1 MFFIM
6 YVVFMIFLFVEESL
20 ASKSLYLIHLQLAGV
35 MGFGL
40 HNKTKQK
47 SLPPVYCSTF
57 TILA

>member
-1 MFFIM
+1 M
-6 YVVFMIFLFVEESL
+6 YVVFMIFLFVEES
-20 ASKSLYLIHLQLAGV
+20 ATSKSLYLIHLQLAGV

-47 SLPPVYCSTF
+47 SLPPVCHRAF

>member
-1 MFFIM
+1 M
-6 YVVFMIFLFVEESL
+6 YVVFMIFLFVEESPT
-20 ASKSLYLIHLQLAGV
+20 SKSLYLMHLQLAGV

-47 SLPPVYCSTF
+47 SLPPVYHRTF

>member
-6 YVVFMIFLFVEESL
+6 YVVFMIFLFVEETP

-35 MGFGL
+35 MGFCL

-47 SLPPVYCSTF
+47 SHPPVYRSAF